1 MWYNDFMTVEAFIK
15 KYNFIPKIDNV
26 YERILYD
33 MNLGLFEDKSK
44 AGQDMFNTW
53 ILPPKNKPKNKKII
67 VIDAG
72 GTNFR
77 SCLIT
82 FDEKGDVTISDF
94 RKTSM
99 PGIEK
104 ELSKKEIEYFIEKY
118 TNGEVTD
125 YQAAALV
132 MAIYINGMDYEVKA
146 NQDLRSLVAGKHY
159 ILNLKLNGK
168 MTVSMSNVSVE
179 DWSEG
184 DSFEV
189 LPTYSGVTGWD
200 DVIAED
206 GVVAITKYNYLEA
219 ANFLYENPQIT
230 TLTAYGIDSFI
241 GQTFSEL
248 KKLDTESKGSL
259 AMAAFSFE
267 LVYWNILT
275 SDIRYKLLEKVVLE
289 VHEAR
294 TGQLLFLDICD

>member
-104 ELSKKEIEYFIEKY
+104 ELSKIGVASKFSSIKWDYWQTLISRGDANLTEFLIQVYKKGGNIGAYKSTLKELNLNIDKFINGFELTDSLPWDFIENNPRK
-118 TNGEVTD
+118 E
-125 YQAAALV
+125 LL
-132 MAIYINGMDYEVKA
+132 INEF
-146 NQDLRSLVAGKHY
+146 NR
-159 ILNLKLNGK
+159 LNKK
-168 MTVSMSNVSVE
+168 MS
-179 DWSEG
+179 SEG
-184 DSFEV
+184 
-189 LPTYSGVTGWD
+189 
-200 DVIAED
+200 
-206 GVVAITKYNYLEA
+206 
-219 ANFLYENPQIT
+219 
-230 TLTAYGIDSFI
+230 
-241 GQTFSEL
+241 
-248 KKLDTESKGSL
+248 
-259 AMAAFSFE
+259 
-267 LVYWNILT
+267 
-275 SDIRYKLLEKVVLE
+275 
-289 VHEAR
+289 H
-294 TGQLLFLDICD
+294 LFLNQKRICNLQ